1 VTSDYS
7 VPVVIGIAIF
17 AAQLTF
23 VAKWT
28 FVAFKHTAR

>member
-1 VTSDYS
+1 MKSDYS
-7 VPVVIGIAIF
+7 VPVVVGVLLF

-28 FVAFKHTAR
+28 FQSFTHTAR

>member
-1 VTSDYS
+1 MTSDYS
-7 VPVVIGIAIF
+7 VPVVVGMLIF

-28 FVAFKHTAR
+28 FSAFKNTAR